1 MKKLRR
7 NIFVCL
13 TVAAMIAAGVGCGG
27 GDEPLPAPEGK
38 VEYSYSMSALT
49 VAIGRSYARATGAES
64 TATLPAEYL
73 SGIPQKSELLE
84 AADSSVSYLKGIRVT
99 HLINFTV
106 SGSYQDDV
114 LNEYCG
120 AGPYSVVI
128 ADYLTETRNMQLSGS
143 EGDFRLTYTDSMSP
157 TEDTVIFVTGKDGRL
172 LTAYAD
178 SCKHNYD
185 DVNTLL
191 SMESTFGI
199 GRYSKGLELTLGE
212 QSEYS
217 LYYKVDCL
225 EGTYSFRTVR
235 ENASA
240 GYTHGYTV
248 ESSDFTE
255 YDIDDYYLVRD
266 LTLPEWYTMPL

>member
-7 NIFVCL
+7 SIFVCL
-13 TVAAMIAAGVGCGG
+13 TAAAIVTASVGCGG
-27 GDEPLPAPEGK
+27 GDEPLPEPEGK

-49 VAIGRSYARATGAES
+49 VAIGRSCARATGAES

-73 SGIPQKSELLE
+73 SGIPQKFELLE
-84 AADSSVSYLKGIRVT
+84 AAEASVSYLKGIKVT
-99 HLINFTV
+99 HLIGFTV

-120 AGPYSVVI
+120 AGPYRVVI
-128 ADYLTETRNMQLSGS
+128 ADYLTETRNMQVGGS
-143 EGDFRLTYTDSMSP
+143 ERDFRLVYTDSMSP
-157 TEDTVIFVTGKDGRL
+157 TEDTVIFVTGKSGRL
-172 LTAYAD
+172 LTAYSD

-185 DVNTLL
+185 DVSTLI
-191 SMESTFGI
+191 SMESTFGV
-199 GRYSKGLELTLGE
+199 GLYSKGLELRLGE
-212 QSEYS
+212 KSEYS
-217 LYYKVDCL
+217 LYYKVDCI

-235 ENASA
+235 ENASE

-248 ESSDFTE
+248 ESSDFAE
-255 YDIDDYYLVRD
+255 YDINDYYLVRD